1 MISIGIDRGWDIQMV
16 FFDFVLNLKILIWSH
31 QILEVSKMSRVL
43 LIKFFGFCLL
53 QIVWIGFLLGYYLL

>member
-16 FFDFVLNLKILIWSH
+16 IFDFVLNLKILIWSH

-53 QIVWIGFLLGYYLL
+53 QIVWIGFLLSYYLL

>member
-16 FFDFVLNLKILIWSH
+16 IFDFVLNLKILIWSH

>member
-31 QILEVSKMSRVL
+31 QILEVSKMVSNL

-53 QIVWIGFLLGYYLL
+53 QIMWIGFLLGYYLL